1 MRSMSCLSNIPGVA
15 VSDDPQAR
23 EHARVQ
29 RVGFF
34 GFFGIGNFGNDGSLE
49 AMLRLLRNARPATD
63 VLCVCG
69 VPAKVGP
76 RFGVRAVRINWR
88 PESQLLRK
96 LDRLLLNIPRE
107 AACLIQSM
115 RHISRLDLLIIPG
128 TGILDD
134 FGTGPKGMPYWL
146 FRWCLLARLFGT
158 KIVFV
163 SIGAGPIHHPLSRWL
178 MKSAARMA
186 GYRSYRDEISRDFM
200 KRIGLDVS
208 NDPVYPDV
216 AFGLPEPAFLREPS
230 AEGEPIT
237 VGVGVMSYNGWRGDK
252 AGDEAVYQAYLG
264 KLQQFVRWLLIAGH
278 RVRVLTG
285 DASDQRTAETLCQM
299 IQSEHT
305 GPDRPTIII
314 SEPAHSLDDVM
325 AQIADTDVVVATR
338 YHNVVCA
345 LKLGRPTLSIG
356 YADKN
361 DVLLAEM
368 GLGEFCQH
376 IEKLDVDL
384 LTEQFQK
391 LAAGR
396 KVYERTMR
404 QTNARFRDTL
414 LHQDALLLN
423 RYL

>member
-1 MRSMSCLSNIPGVA
+1 M
-15 VSDDPQAR
+15 
-23 EHARVQ
+23 
-29 RVGFF
+29 
-34 GFFGIGNFGNDGSLE
+34 
-49 AMLRLLRNARPATD
+49 
-63 VLCVCG
+63 
-69 VPAKVGP
+69 
-76 RFGVRAVRINWR
+76 
-88 PESQLLRK
+88 
-96 LDRLLLNIPRE
+96 
-107 AACLIQSM
+107 
-115 RHISRLDLLIIPG
+115 
-128 TGILDD
+128 
-134 FGTGPKGMPYWL
+134 
-146 FRWCLLARLFGT
+146 
-158 KIVFV
+158 
-163 SIGAGPIHHPLSRWL
+163 
-178 MKSAARMA
+178 
-186 GYRSYRDEISRDFM
+186 
-200 KRIGLDVS
+200 
-208 NDPVYPDV
+208 
-216 AFGLPEPAFLREPS
+216 
-230 AEGEPIT
+230 
-237 VGVGVMSYNGWRGDK
+237 
-252 AGDEAVYQAYLG
+252 
-264 KLQQFVRWLLIAGH
+264 
-278 RVRVLTG
+278 RVLTG